1 MLTIDMDMRHASTSH
16 IVPTPTEGL
25 SAYLS
30 GLNDDLTSLVMHNAF
45 GEQSDLLPV
54 GIIPPNPSELLLS
67 NRMATLMEW
76 ARNNYDFI
84 ILDCPPIDIVAD
96 TNIIRS
102 FADLTLIIIRVG
114 LTNRKTLRDID
125 ELHKNGNFKHIGMV
139 LNGSDITKRKNK
151 YGYYNSYYEAPQK
164 HHNKM

>member
-1 MLTIDMDMRHASTSH
+1 MRHASTSH
-16 IVPTPTEGL
+16 IVSTPTEGL

-30 GLNDDLTSLVMHNAF
+30 GLNDNLASLVMHNAL

-54 GIIPPNPSELLLS
+54 GIIPPNPTELLLS

-96 TNIIRS
+96 TNIIKS

-114 LTNRKTLRDID
+114 LTNRKTLREID
-125 ELHKNGNFKHIGMV
+125 ELHKNGNYEHIGMV
-139 LNGSDITKRKNK
+139 LNGSDITKHKNK
-151 YGYYNSYYEAPQK
+151 YGYYNSYYETPQK
-164 HHNKM
+164 HHNKMWR